1 MFITSKAVYF
11 DLDGT
16 LAGTYAVPN
25 WLEMLRAYDPTPYQK
40 AVPLIRMASL
50 ARILNRLQR
59 EGWVIGIV
67 SWLSKE
73 PTPEYEMAVT
83 QAKLNWLHTH
93 LASVQFDEI
102 HIIPYGTPK
111 SQVVEVSGGILF
123 DDEEKNRLEWG
134 EGAYDVQNIIEVL
147 RGL

>member
-1 MFITSKAVYF
+1 MNRNAIYF
-11 DLDGT
+11 DMDGT
-16 LAGTYAVPN
+16 IANLYAVPN

-73 PTPEYEMAVT
+73 PTPEYDMAVT
-83 QAKLNWLHTH
+83 QAKLEWLRLH

-111 SQVVEVSGGILF
+111 SQVVEVQGGILF
-123 DDEEKNRLEWG
+123 DDEERNRLEWG
-134 EGAYDVQNIIEVL
+134 EGAYDVHNIIEVL
-147 RGL
+147 RRL